1 MRGWFPQVLAGHHL
15 ERGWRALALL
25 LAAAT
30 LLELAAGTGLA
41 FVAGF
46 GRVHAALGHFDWRWL
61 LAFPAAWLVSFVG
74 YYLAYRGVFKVN
86 EGPFISWRH
95 LSSVAIAGFGGFL
108 AVRGES
114 LERYALRLAGAAP
127 ADARARVAGLS
138 GLEQGVLAIGGCTLS
153 ILVLIGG
160 LGRPNLSVTLLWAG
174 VPLPGFLIAFW
185 ASQRYRKRFQGKQGW
200 RGIIGTFLDSVYI
213 IRELFIHPLRWGPS
227 ILGMALFWAA
237 DAFAAWAALAAF
249 GVTMTAAALYL
260 GFASGMLFT
269 RRSAPLAGAGILAL
283 VLPLTISYC
292 GAPFAVAIAGV
303 FVYRILSLW
312 LLMPAWLAVLPTLRA
327 MGRNRDKDP
336 ADPPQPGD
344 PLPRIGGLS
353 HATGLNQGS

>member
-1 MRGWFPQVLAGHHL
+1 MRGWFPQVLSGHHL

-46 GRVHAALGHFDWRWL
+46 GRVHAALGHFDWSWL
-61 LAFPAAWLVSFVG
+61 LAFPGAWLVSFIG
-74 YYLAYRGVFKVN
+74 YYFAYRGVFKVN
-86 EGPFISWRH
+86 EGPVISWRR
-95 LSSVAIAGFGGFL
+95 LMSVAVAGFGGFL

-114 LERYALRLAGAAP
+114 LERYALRLAGATK

-138 GLEQGVLAIGGCTLS
+138 GLEQGVLAIGGCGLS
-153 ILVLIGG
+153 ILVLVSG
-160 LGRPNLSVTLLWAG
+160 LSRPNLSVTLLWAV
-174 VPLPGFLIAFW
+174 VPLPGFLLAFW
-185 ASQRYRKRFQGKQGW
+185 ASQRYRQRFHGQQGW
-200 RGIIGTFLDSVYI
+200 RGVVATFLDSVYI

-249 GVTMTAAALYL
+249 GFSMSAAALYL
-260 GFASGMLFT
+260 GFASGMLLT

-283 VLPLTISYC
+283 LLPLTISYC
-292 GAPFAVAIAGV
+292 GAPFAIAIAGV

-312 LLMPAWLAVLPTLRA
+312 LLMPAWLAVLPTLRT
-327 MGRNRDKDP
+327 MGSKPDEQT
-336 ADPPQPGD
+336 AEPPSTPKVS
-344 PLPRIGGLS
+344 GLS
-353 HATGLNQGS
+353 HATGLHQQG